1 MLQIVESRESDVIVL
16 QLSGRIDTST
26 AADLEAAAE
35 AHMRGPSQLLVDL
48 GGIQYVSSAGLRIFL
63 MMAKKLKLAKGRLV
77 LCAMPTAVREV
88 FDLAGLSRIFDIQ
101 ADRAAGL
108 ERLQ

>member
-1 MLQIVESRESDVIVL
+1 MLQIVETREADVIVL
-16 QLSGRIDTST
+16 LLNGRIDTST

-35 AHMRGPSQLLVDL
+35 PHMRGPSQLLVDL

-63 MMAKKLKLAKGRLV
+63 MMAKKLKIAKGRLV
-77 LCAMPTAVREV
+77 LCAMSQAVREV

-101 ADRAAGL
+101 VDQAAGL